1 MLHDFE
7 NNLPWYTP
15 PTVHLLCL
23 RGGTLAV
30 VKTGL
35 CLHVQVTVIT
45 GGESH
50 QTAMGRSGVSD
61 CPVCVDNEIITRVC

>member
-1 MLHDFE
+1 MLHNFE
-7 NNLPWYTP
+7 NNLPWHTP
-15 PTVHLLCL
+15 SIIHLLHFW
-23 RGGTLAV
+23 GWTLAV

-35 CLHVQVTVIT
+35 YLHVQVTVIT

-50 QTAMGRSGVSD
+50 QTAMGHSWVGD